1 MHNEILARFEA
12 ARKIML
18 SDTAIDITA
27 IDKFIKKLLKVI
39 LEGNKIIFLGNGG
52 SAAEATHLA
61 AEFTGKCVVDHRPV
75 SALSLNESVSA
86 ITAIANDYGFEH
98 IFSRQVQA
106 HVRKGDIL
114 VALSTSGSSR
124 NILNA
129 IAESTALGA
138 SVYLWTGNIKED
150 IPGIEIWRVPSNSTP
165 RIQELH
171 LLWGHIIAEVFEIKL
186 NECLSINN
194 NGK

>member
-1 MHNEILARFEA
+1 MHNEILVRFEA
-12 ARKIML
+12 AREIMQKD
-18 SDTAIDITA
+18 SAIDIIA
-27 IDKFIKKLLKVI
+27 IDKFIKKLLKAI
-39 LEGNKIIFLGNGG
+39 LDGNKIIFLGNGG

-61 AEFTGKCVVDHRPV
+61 AEFTGKCVVDHEPV
-75 SALSLNESVSA
+75 SALCLNESISA

-98 IFSRQVQA
+98 IFLRQVQA
-106 HVRKGDIL
+106 HVREGDIL

-129 IAESTALGA
+129 IGASTAIGA

-186 NECLSINN
+186 NEYYSINN
-194 NGK
+194 KRK

>member
-1 MHNEILARFEA
+1 MRNEILARFEA
-12 ARKIML
+12 AREIML
-18 SDTAIDITA
+18 KDTAIDVIA
-27 IDKFIKKLLKVI
+27 IDKFIKNLLKVI
-39 LEGNKIIFLGNGG
+39 LEGNKIVFLGNGG

-75 SALSLNESVSA
+75 SALCLNESISA

-98 IFSRQVQA
+98 IFSRQIQA

-124 NILNA
+124 NILKA
-129 IAESTALGA
+129 MSESTALGA

-186 NECLSINN
+186 NEYLSINN
-194 NGK
+194 NDK